1 MESEVTQRVIRA
13 LIEIQKMPGQYFV
26 LNEITR
32 KAVKQNLIRFDSGG
46 YLRLTELG
54 ENFIK
59 NNDNRIQIDRPKR
72 RRSLHFKCR

>member
-1 MESEVTQRVIRA
+1 MESEVTQRVINA

-46 YLRLTELG
+46 YLRLTEVG

-72 RRSLHFKCR
+72 GQSLHFKCR